1 MTMILITTVKDV
13 TTMEAIETMFCL
25 SSILIIFTKLF
36 HQLWIKN
43 FKNAWTKRMQKIP
56 RKINVSI
63 FSAKRKLPEKMNGT
77 CLIDQVRSRMLPYTS
92 QIAEKASFFSYLPF
106 TFFQLPYLEH
116 GFMITS
122 LIRLNLIF

>member
-1 MTMILITTVKDV
+1 MPELKGCKKYQ
-13 TTMEAIETMFCL
+13 EKSMFHF
-25 SSILIIFTKLF
+25 S
-36 HQLWIKN
+36 QLKENWLK
-43 FKNAWTKRMQKIP
+43 
-56 RKINVSI
+56 
-63 FSAKRKLPEKMNGT
+63 KMNGT

-116 GFMITS
+116 GFMITN